1 MIKSF
6 KKLPPLAS
14 LDELEKIVA
23 EMNFLSELG
32 PVYNYQISEK

>member
-14 LDELEKIVA
+14 IYELEKIVA

-32 PVYNYQISEK
+32 PVYNYQTSEK